1 MTVAEFAIP
10 QTRQRDRRTALRWIM
25 AHAFGHPRV
34 VAMVL
39 VGAFGNAALAAAVP
53 VLIGQAFSLL
63 QDDVSRWPELL
74 PLALMMAGTQVVRGL
89 LQFGRNF
96 GADLLG
102 QRLERDIRDELYLS
116 LLGKSMTFHNL
127 QSVGDLMARAT
138 NDVREIGLMFNPGF
152 NLVIGSANFLLL
164 PLLVAP
170 SYHPALIAVP
180 ALFILGYVLALWQ
193 YLGELRPVSDQA
205 RRAFGR
211 MNSHLSE
218 AIDGIEVVKGHAQ
231 EEEEVGRFS
240 VNAGAFRDAFVR
252 QGDIEARF
260 LPLLLLGLAEAGAF
274 LQATL
279 LFRQGALD
287 LGQVVGFI
295 GLIQLFGFPTFISL
309 FAYSQ
314 VSLGLAGARRILELM
329 QQEVGLDS
337 NPAGHSARLRGEIE
351 FRQVDFAHAPGE
363 DTLHDLNLHIR
374 PGQTVAVVGQT
385 GSGKSSLVKLVNRI
399 HDVTAGQV
407 LLDGVDVRQWN
418 LASLRSQI
426 SIIEQDVFL
435 FSRTIAENI
444 AFGKPGAAQP
454 EVERAAREAQADEF
468 IRGFAEGYRT
478 MVGERGVTLS
488 GGQRQ
493 RIALARAFLTDPRIL
508 ILDDSTS
515 SIDSATEDQ
524 IQRAIFRA
532 AEGRTTLIIT
542 HRLSQIRWADLILV
556 LRRGRLVA
564 AGTHEELL
572 GTSPAYQRIFARM
585 QED

>member
-10 QTRQRDRRTALRWIM
+10 QTRRRDRRTALRWIL

-34 VAMVL
+34 VAMVF

-63 QDDVSRWPELL
+63 QDDPSRWPELL
-74 PLALMMAGTQVVRGL
+74 PLALMMAGTQLVRGL

-180 ALFILGYVLALWQ
+180 ALFILGYVLTLWQ

-260 LPLLLLGLAEAGAF
+260 LPLLLLGLAEAGA
-274 LQATL
+274 
-279 LFRQGALD
+279 
-287 LGQVVGFI
+287 
-295 GLIQLFGFPTFISL
+295 
-309 FAYSQ
+309 
-314 VSLGLAGARRILELM
+314 RRILELM
-329 QQEVGLDS
+329 QQEVSLDS
-337 NPAGHSARLRGEIE
+337 SPAGHSARLRGEIE

-407 LLDGVDVRQWN
+407 LLDGVDVRQWD

-444 AFGKPGAAQP
+444 AFGKPGEAQP

-532 AEGRTTLIIT
+532 AEG
-542 HRLSQIRWADLILV
+542 
-556 LRRGRLVA
+556 
-564 AGTHEELL
+564 
-572 GTSPAYQRIFARM
+572 
-585 QED
+585 